1 MSILCLQ
8 YSELSITEAHL
19 KNKDVDCASAGAS
32 LTLQEFVS
40 LNAAVDSAAAE
51 QRDLWDEENLRSCSS
66 PSAHISSTQADC
78 ERASND

>member
-51 QRDLWDEENLRSCSS
+51 QRDL
-66 PSAHISSTQADC
+66 
-78 ERASND
+78 